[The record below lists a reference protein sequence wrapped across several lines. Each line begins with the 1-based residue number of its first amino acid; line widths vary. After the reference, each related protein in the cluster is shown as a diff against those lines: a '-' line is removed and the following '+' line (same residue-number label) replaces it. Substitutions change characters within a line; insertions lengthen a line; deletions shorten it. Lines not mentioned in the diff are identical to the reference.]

1 MKKFEEA
8 LKQLNDGL
16 KKPRTQKRLSQI
28 MERIGRLKEKFHV
41 GACFDIEVK
50 EQNNI
55 VEEII
60 FKQNLRGKSKLEK
73 LGEYVIRTNR
83 LDLQEEDISNI
94 HRSLTMIENSFR
106 SMKSDLGL
114 RPNYHKN
121 EEATIAHIFITV
133 LAYHIVC
140 PILKRL
146 AEAELNYTW
155 NTVRNILAS
164 HDRVITAFNTH
175 DEHCVYVKNT
185 TTP

>member
-1 MKKFEEA
+1 
-8 LKQLNDGL
+8 
-16 KKPRTQKRLSQI
+16 
-28 MERIGRLKEKFHV
+28 
-41 GACFDIEVK
+41 
-50 EQNNI
+50 
-55 VEEII
+55 
-60 FKQNLRGKSKLEK
+60 
-73 LGEYVIRTNR
+73 
-83 LDLQEEDISNI
+83 
-94 HRSLTMIENSFR
+94 MIESSFR

-185 TTP
+185 TTPNLSQKTIYNGLRIKHDPLKNIKLKRKIKSTQANVVPKS